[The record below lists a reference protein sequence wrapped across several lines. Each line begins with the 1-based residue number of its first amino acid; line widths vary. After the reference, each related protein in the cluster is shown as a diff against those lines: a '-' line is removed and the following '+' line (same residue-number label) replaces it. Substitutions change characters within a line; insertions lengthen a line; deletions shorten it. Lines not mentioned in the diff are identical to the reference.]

1 MSPANSILMD
11 EPVQASDVAAVQGH
25 SIERLS
31 GIARAI
37 AAAPDL
43 TAALETLATELA
55 RALHTRVSVFERA
68 ARGWMLAAQSGG
80 RLRAT
85 LSDLDAL
92 LNARASDPSVA
103 PVDIRL
109 SGEGIWTSVWI
120 EEPGVPA
127 IVVLIAGDWMPAQ
140 QTLAALAVLLS
151 FAFRYARERAGRCG
165 TDRILVQSYALGRRL
180 SRAGDVDT
188 VCESLVDQLSRA
200 LKADRVALA
209 LYRPE
214 EERLAVAATRG
225 YPASTVRDVRIE
237 PGAWV
242 IGHVYLTGRPV
253 LVRDAGPLHVAPLAY
268 RHYRTSSF
276 AAAPLFAD
284 GKTLGVVTATDKR
297 DGKAFDHSDALALR
311 AFSVS
316 GALAIHAAQR
326 SAAADRLAYA
336 AAIDMLTG
344 LYNRHYLDARL
355 HQELERARRAG
366 THVTLLLIDI
376 DDFKKVNDTRGH
388 QVGDAILRAVGGILR
403 SAVRVF
409 DVCARFGGD
418 EFAIL
423 MPSSD
428 QQRATASAERIRHRF
443 AGHPSFPS
451 AAPLT
456 VSIGVAAYHDG
467 EAPEEFIRRADRLL
481 YLAKAQGKNR
491 VCSGPEPAVVEPS

>member
-1 MSPANSILMD
+1 
-11 EPVQASDVAAVQGH
+11 VAAVQGH

-151 FAFRYARERAGRCG
+151 FAFRYARERAGRGG

-276 AAAPLFAD
+276 AAAPLFA
-284 GKTLGVVTATDKR
+284 
-297 DGKAFDHSDALALR
+297 
-311 AFSVS
+311 
-316 GALAIHAAQR
+316 
-326 SAAADRLAYA
+326 
-336 AAIDMLTG
+336 
-344 LYNRHYLDARL
+344 
-355 HQELERARRAG
+355 
-366 THVTLLLIDI
+366 
-376 DDFKKVNDTRGH
+376 
-388 QVGDAILRAVGGILR
+388 VG
-403 SAVRVF
+403 
-409 DVCARFGGD
+409 
-418 EFAIL
+418 
-423 MPSSD
+423 
-428 QQRATASAERIRHRF
+428 
-443 AGHPSFPS
+443 
-451 AAPLT
+451 
-456 VSIGVAAYHDG
+456 
-467 EAPEEFIRRADRLL
+467 
-481 YLAKAQGKNR
+481 
-491 VCSGPEPAVVEPS
+491 